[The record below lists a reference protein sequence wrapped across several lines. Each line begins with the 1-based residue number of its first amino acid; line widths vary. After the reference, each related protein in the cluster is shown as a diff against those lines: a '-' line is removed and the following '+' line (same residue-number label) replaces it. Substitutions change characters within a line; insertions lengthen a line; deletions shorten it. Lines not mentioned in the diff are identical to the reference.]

1 MGHGGH
7 AGYDQAGSGPEV
19 RSLPNW
25 TMQQAQ
31 DLNEKGW
38 LTDAGLRTF
47 KVCKRYLVLIQDGKK
62 RGEAVL
68 ILTDEFNLSDK
79 RIEQMIDGP
88 GRKEEESASLSG
100 YGSASSP
107 MEPGFTYK

>member
-1 MGHGGH
+1 M
-7 AGYDQAGSGPEV
+7 

-25 TMQQAQ
+25 TMAQAV

-47 KVCKRYLVLIQDGKK
+47 KVCKRYLELIQEGRK

-68 ILTDEFNLSDK
+68 MLTEEFNLSDK
-79 RIEQMIDGP
+79 RIEEMIDP
-88 GRKEEESASLSG
+88 PRRRQSANS
-100 YGSASSP
+100 SAPDTQYEFS
-107 MEPGFTYK
+107 